1 MLEIRERTTPHY
13 PKNFMIAALLC
24 LFFGLFG
31 IHRFY
36 TSYKRLGLAQLVIFC
51 VCVVWWLSGFS
62 TNNIARNIFTCFL
75 VLWWVVDLLAI
86 CFNAYKDKYGNV
98 LDDYN
103 GTMGALVLT
112 IAVITF
118 FTISFAMITR
128 YVM

>member
-13 PKNFMIAALLC
+13 PKNFTIAALLC

-31 IHRFY
+31 GHRFY
-36 TSYKRLGLAQLVIFC
+36 TSYKRLGFAQLIIFC
-51 VCVVWWLSGFS
+51 VCVIWWLADKSAG
-62 TNNIARNIFTCFL
+62 NVARNLFTIAY

-86 CFNAYKDKYGNV
+86 CFNAYKDKHKNL

-103 GTMGALVLT
+103 VTVGALILT

-118 FTISFAMITR
+118 FTLAFAMITR
-128 YVM
+128 YIA